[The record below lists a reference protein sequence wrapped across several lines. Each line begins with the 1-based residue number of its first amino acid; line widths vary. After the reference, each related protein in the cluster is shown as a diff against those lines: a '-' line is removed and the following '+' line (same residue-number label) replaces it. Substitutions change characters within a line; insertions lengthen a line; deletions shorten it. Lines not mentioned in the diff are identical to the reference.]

1 MVLLWLA
8 GVQGTMSGCH
18 SVSLLREGSM
28 PDEAAAIEASKSA
41 PDPVQGVL
49 VLRDALE
56 QRAMAISRK
65 TSLPLGI
72 GRTMLSMLLV
82 TAAAMAIA
90 GRPGSRSFAV
100 QAIGANAIF
109 AVAAYVLSGEV
120 RAAWIDALA
129 RSGGSVEIDSGGGAG
144 AGPPLDLRSAS
155 FWYLYCRT
163 GLFVEL
169 SVLGAAFAA
178 LMSRRTRAFTDAVA
192 RAEERLERED
202 EP

>member
-1 MVLLWLA
+1 
-8 GVQGTMSGCH
+8 MSGCH
-18 SVSLLREGSM
+18 TVSVLRQGSM
-28 PDEAAAIEASKSA
+28 PDETAAIEASKGA

-56 QRAMAISRK
+56 QRAQAVARR
-65 TSLPLGI
+65 TTLPLGI
-72 GRTMLSMLLV
+72 GRAMLSMLLV

-90 GRPGSRSFAV
+90 GRPGSRSFAL
-100 QAIGANAIF
+100 QAIGANAAF
-109 AVAAYVLSGEV
+109 AVASYVLSGEV

-129 RSGGSVEIDSGGGAG
+129 RSGGSVELDGSGGAG
-144 AGPPLDLRSAS
+144 ASPIDLRSAS

-163 GLFVEL
+163 ALFVEL
-169 SVLGAAFAA
+169 SVLAVASAA
-178 LMSRRTRAFTDAVA
+178 LLSRRTRAFTEAVA